1 MHLLAPYL
9 LDFLAI
15 AYALTWCLPRRS
27 AFDHDKLESLLHNK
41 SN

>member
-15 AYALTWCLPRRS
+15 AYALTWCL
-27 AFDHDKLESLLHNK
+27 FSLWSWQVGK
-41 SN
+41 FAS